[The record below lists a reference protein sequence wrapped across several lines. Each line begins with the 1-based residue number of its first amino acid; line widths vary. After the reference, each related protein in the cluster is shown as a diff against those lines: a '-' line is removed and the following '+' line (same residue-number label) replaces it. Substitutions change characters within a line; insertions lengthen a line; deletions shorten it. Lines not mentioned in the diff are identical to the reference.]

1 MAKKNK
7 NADNPEQVAKTN
19 LNDTETTEKTKKLSK
34 KDTKKIEPKEPDT
47 IENKKNKQN
56 EIITSGDS
64 KTEEPTKRTSKK
76 KPKAQ
81 ETVVTNAEQQ
91 TEPTKQ
97 KSEKFTES
105 TQPQFNSNTETS
117 KKTDKSTSD
126 KKTLKTKQS
135 YPEKIDY
142 RLQQIQFQLNYEK
155 VEGIYVSYL
164 PNIRYLTNFSGSDA
178 HLFIFK
184 DKILF
189 ITDDRYEEQIK
200 TELYPLP
207 NMQTIIT
214 RDVWGTIEELKIL
227 ENYQE
232 IAFESDRLS
241 YQSAVDYRN
250 KIRPVKFKPTPELV
264 EPTTRSKAPE
274 ELEYIRQ
281 ACTISEKV
289 FTFLLNFIK
298 PGMSE
303 RDIAIEI
310 AYQSRKMGSEGDA
323 FDIIVT
329 SGPRGALV
337 HGQPSDRK
345 IRKGDIVIID
355 FGCKVNGFCS
365 DITRTI
371 CVGAKPTKEQKSM
384 YSLLRSAQK
393 RAIEI
398 LRPGINGK
406 VVDMAA
412 RKIIQDAGFGD
423 YFKHSLGHGIGI
435 VPHEKPI
442 ITFRRD
448 DQNVPEDAVVAIEP
462 GIYLPEKYGM
472 RVEDNIHVTKNGPV
486 WLTNASDELIY
497 T

>member
-1 MAKKNK
+1 MAKKSTKVLESDTNK
-7 NADNPEQVAKTN
+7 N
-19 LNDTETTEKTKKLSK
+19 LS
-34 KDTKKIEPKEPDT
+34 TSQPEPDP
-47 IENKKNKQN
+47 K
-56 EIITSGDS
+56 
-64 KTEEPTKRTSKK
+64 PKK
-76 KPKAQ
+76 KTA
-81 ETVVTNAEQQ
+81 V
-91 TEPTKQ
+91 
-97 KSEKFTES
+97 
-105 TQPQFNSNTETS
+105 
-117 KKTDKSTSD
+117 KTDKIAEPATAPASQPEPDPKPKKKTAVIAEEATSMISSVENKVEGKIKAEKNSIID
-126 KKTLKTKQS
+126 KKVVKTKAS

-142 RLQQIQFQLNYEK
+142 RLEQIYFKLNIEK
-155 VEGIYVSYL
+155 VDGIYVSYL

-189 ITDDRYEEQIK
+189 VTDDRYEEQIK

-207 NMQTIIT
+207 NMKTIIT
-214 RDVWGTIEELKIL
+214 RDVWKTLL
-227 ENYQE
+227 NLNLLSSYTE
-232 IAFESDRLS
+232 IGFESDVLS
-241 YQSAVDYRN
+241 YQSAVDFRS
-250 KIRPVKFKPTPELV
+250 KIRPTKFKPIPEAV

-274 ELEYIRQ
+274 ELENIRQ
-281 ACTISEKV
+281 ACSISEKV

-303 RDIAIEI
+303 KDIAIEL

-337 HGQPSDRK
+337 HGQPSDKK

-393 RAIEI
+393 KAIEI
-398 LRPGINGK
+398 MRPGINGK
-406 VVDMAA
+406 TLDNAA
-412 RKIIQDAGFGD
+412 RKMIQEAGFGD

-435 VPHEKPI
+435 KPHEKPI

-462 GIYLPEKYGM
+462 GIYIPEKFGM
-472 RVEDNIHVTKNGPV
+472 RVEDNVHMTKNGPV
-486 WLTNASDELIY
+486 MLTNAPDELIY
-497 T
+497 I

>member
-1 MAKKNK
+1 MSKKSTKVKDSDSNK
-7 NADNPEQVAKTN
+7 NIAQPEPEPQTKPKKQIKTK
-19 LNDTETTEKTKKLSK
+19 LEGTPTPEPEPQTKPTKTEKNSITE
-34 KDTKKIEPKEPDT
+34 KKIT
-47 IENKKNKQN
+47 
-56 EIITSGDS
+56 
-64 KTEEPTKRTSKK
+64 
-76 KPKAQ
+76 
-81 ETVVTNAEQQ
+81 
-91 TEPTKQ
+91 
-97 KSEKFTES
+97 
-105 TQPQFNSNTETS
+105 
-117 KKTDKSTSD
+117 
-126 KKTLKTKQS
+126 KTKSS

-142 RLQQIQFQLNYEK
+142 RLEQIYFKLNIEK

-178 HLFIFK
+178 HLFILK

-189 ITDDRYEEQIK
+189 VTDDRYEEQIK

-207 NMQTIIT
+207 KLQTIIT
-214 RDVWGTIEELKIL
+214 RDVWGTLL
-227 ENYQE
+227 NLNLLSSYNE
-232 IAFESDRLS
+232 IGFESDVLS
-241 YQSAVDYRN
+241 YQDAVDYRS
-250 KIRPVKFKPTPELV
+250 KIRPTKFKPIPEAV

-303 RDIAIEI
+303 KDIAIEL
-310 AYQSRKMGSEGDA
+310 AYQSRKMGSDGDA

-371 CVGAKPTKEQKSM
+371 CVGAKPTKEQKNI

-393 RAIEI
+393 KAIEI
-398 LRPGINGK
+398 MRPGINGK
-406 VVDMAA
+406 TLDNAA
-412 RKIIQDAGFGD
+412 RKLIQEAGFGD

-435 VPHEKPI
+435 MPHEKPI
-442 ITFRRD
+442 ITFRRE

-462 GIYLPEKYGM
+462 GIYLPEKFGM
-472 RVEDNIHVTKNGPV
+472 RVEDNVHMAKNGPV
-486 WLTNASDELIY
+486 MLTNAPDELIY
-497 T
+497 I